1 MMGDAYSQNQK
12 DLKTYYAQVSR
23 WAMPSGRG
31 APSIGTI

>member
-1 MMGDAYSQNQK
+1 MMGDTYSQNQK
-12 DLKTYYAQVSR
+12 DLLAYYAQVKH